1 MTNQLIGEVQGFI
14 YVMRW
19 LVYEFYEFKDLG
31 LMKED
36 FEAIEDDV
44 LFIIHKNIVC
54 REIYYVLLVLTRLLY
69 NHGDKQMRNQYKSI
83 NEYKSKYFPI

>member
-19 LVYEFYEFKDLG
+19 LVYEFYEFKELG

-44 LFIIHKNIVC
+44 LYIIHRNIEDNYLLLSMETKNAYNIFLT
-54 REIYYVLLVLTRLLY
+54 VLFL
-69 NHGDKQMRNQYKSI
+69 HPKI
-83 NEYKSKYFPI
+83 I